1 MQPQINGT
9 SPPSST
15 AEPVNPGRFSPTD
28 RLAPFRP
35 GAVDPLPP
43 QAQTQ
48 ETTAMSQTV
57 PSSNGI
63 VPSQT
68 ARIEVIG
75 VGEGAA
81 MP

>member
-1 MQPQINGT
+1 MQPQINGI

-15 AEPVNPGRFSPTD
+15 AEPANSGRFSPPAG
-28 RLAPFRP
+28 LASSRP

-43 QAQTQ
+43 QAPTQ

-75 VGEGAA
+75 V
-81 MP
+81 